1 MFADKSWGTY
11 KVIGIEKDSLIVKV
25 ILHAGKRMHYHSHEK
40 RDEVWVVIIG
50 EGRIIVDGMEQ
61 LIKVGDVVT
70 MAAGC
75 KHTVIAQ
82 TELQMIEVQLG
93 KTICVSDKQKYESW
107 SK

>member
-1 MFADKSWGTY
+1 
-11 KVIGIEKDSLIVKV
+11 
-25 ILHAGKRMHYHSHEK
+25 MHYHSHEK
-40 RDEVWVVIIG
+40 RDEVWVVIRG

>member
-1 MFADKSWGTY
+1 
-11 KVIGIEKDSLIVKV
+11 
-25 ILHAGKRMHYHSHEK
+25 
-40 RDEVWVVIIG
+40 
-50 EGRIIVDGMEQ
+50 MEQ
-61 LIKVGDVVT
+61 LIKVGDVVA